1 MDEKL
6 IILININRYPLS
18 YKMLLVQAKN
28 DDEQFLLIK
37 ISGGEYK
44 KWLNNIGPPPQ

>member
-1 MDEKL
+1 VLCIIMDEKL

-18 YKMLLVQAKN
+18 YKMLLVKAKN

-37 ISGGEYK
+37 ISGG
-44 KWLNNIGPPPQ
+44 Q